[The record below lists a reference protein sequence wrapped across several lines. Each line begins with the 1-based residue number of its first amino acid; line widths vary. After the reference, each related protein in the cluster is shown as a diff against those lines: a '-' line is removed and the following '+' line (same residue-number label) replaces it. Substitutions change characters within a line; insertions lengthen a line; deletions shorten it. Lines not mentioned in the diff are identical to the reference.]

1 YKVLEHQPTPYFND
15 DERVGT
21 AGGQSGEIGN
31 EYSFITGIQLGSDV
45 DAIHYDFFEQIGPSL
60 SGWVVHDRNDDA
72 NRDGGIEEGIGGVM
86 LQLLDAAGNPTGITT
101 TTSTA
106 AGQVG
111 YYEFK
116 NLAPGTYGVHEI
128 QPAAWLD
135 GKDTPGDH
143 GGVAASEAA
152 GIVDRITGAVLA
164 FGDHAINYN
173 FGELLPGSIA
183 GQVQAHGEG
192 ECDFDNPQMVLSGV
206 TIELHDASGKLIAT
220 TQT

>member
-1 YKVLEHQPTPYFND
+1 MY
-15 DERVGT
+15 
-21 AGGQSGEIGN
+21 
-31 EYSFITGIQLGSDV
+31 
-45 DAIHYDFFEQIGPSL
+45 
-60 SGWVVHDRNDDA
+60 HDRNDDG
-72 NRDGGIEEGIGGVM
+72 NRDVGSEEGIGGVIV
-86 LQLLDAAGNPTGITT
+86 QLLDAAGNPTGITT
-101 TTSTA
+101 TTSTTP
-106 AGQVG
+106 GQVG

-135 GKDTPGDH
+135 GKDKPGDH

-152 GIVDRITGAVLA
+152 GIVDRITGAVLV

-192 ECDFDNPQMVLSGV
+192 RVRLRQPTDGPVGSD
-206 TIELHDASGKLIAT
+206 D
-220 TQT
+220 